1 MVRLWARA
9 AFFPRNDPLG
19 AASTV
24 GRAEAP
30 ITAAEEAA
38 FIAEFERIEAES
50 DEVEAILSSLFLPH
64 PKQRARSR

>member
-30 ITAAEEAA
+30 TTAAEEAA
-38 FIAEFERIEAES
+38 FLPEFERIEAES
-50 DEVEAILSSLFLPH
+50 DQVEAAYESV
-64 PKQRARSR
+64 SRELRGGGQA